1 MSENERIIEILKKDR
16 NSDKCVV
23 CGEIV
28 PEGMQVCN
36 NCFVKFWTSS
46 ETDLS

>member
-16 NSDKCVV
+16 SLDRCVV

-28 PEGMQVCN
+28 PEDMQVCN
-36 NCFVKFWTSS
+36 NCFVQFWTSA